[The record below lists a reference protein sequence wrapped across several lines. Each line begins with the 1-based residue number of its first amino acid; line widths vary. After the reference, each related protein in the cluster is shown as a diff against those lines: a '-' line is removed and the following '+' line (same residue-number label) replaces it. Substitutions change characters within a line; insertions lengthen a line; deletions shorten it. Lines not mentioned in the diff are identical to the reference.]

1 MIYDCAQLERE
12 LGLVLINLCCHFL
25 LEIEITRL
33 GKGLCD
39 TDERKRGIKK
49 EASDMYTLL
58 YFKWIT
64 SKDLLCSTGN
74 FAQCYVAAWM
84 GERFEGE
91 WIHAHVWLSPFT
103 VHLKL
108 SQYSV
113 HIVNWLSVQ
122 FSSVQSL
129 SHVQLC
135 NPRDCS
141 TPEFLLHHQLLKLAQ
156 THVHQVSD
164 AIQPSHPL
172 SPLLFRLQ
180 SLPASGSFP
189 MSQFFTSG
197 GQILELQL
205 QHQCFQ

>member
-12 LGLVLINLCCHFL
+12 PGLVLINLCCHFL
-25 LEIEITRL
+25 SEVEITRL

-39 TDERKRGIKK
+39 TDERKRGINK

-58 YFKWIT
+58 YFNWIT

-91 WIHAHVWLSPFT
+91 WIHAYVSLSPFT

-122 FSSVQSL
+122 FSSFQFSHLVMSNSAIPETAARQS
-129 SHVQLC
+129 SF
-135 NPRDCS
+135 S
-141 TPEFLLHHQLLKLAQ
+141 ITSSGSMLKLTSVESVMPAN
-156 THVHQVSD
+156 HL
-164 AIQPSHPL
+164 ILCRPI
-172 SPLLFRLQ
+172 LL
-180 SLPASGSFP
+180 LPPIPA
-189 MSQFFTSG
+189 
-197 GQILELQL
+197 
-205 QHQCFQ
+205 